1 MAALAGYQGKLMI
14 GAAVVAQVQEVDLDV
29 ENIMEDVSVMGT
41 RGEQF
46 LPTMFKGTVKAKL
59 FYDMTDTTGQLAMQ
73 NAFFANPPTLLTMT
87 FSPLN
92 GITNTTFSFTA
103 YMAKISIKDAVEK
116 AVTNDIDLQPTGNVT
131 VA

>member
-1 MAALAGYQGKLMI
+1 MAALAGYTGLLKV
-14 GAAVVAQVQEVDLDV
+14 GTFTVAQVQEIDLDV

-46 LPTMFKGTVKAKL
+46 LPTMFKGTIKAKV
-59 FYDMTDTTGQLAMQ
+59 FYDMTDTNGQLAVQ
-73 NAFFANPPTLLTMT
+73 NAFFANPPTLLTMS

-92 GITNTTFSFTA
+92 GATNTTFSFSA
-103 YMAKISIKDAVEK
+103 YVAKISIKDAVEK
-116 AVTNDIDLQPTGNVT
+116 AVTDDIDFQPTGNIV